1 MYGIAH
7 ICTIAILRKL
17 QILVYKLSSCKG
29 GIIILLATSM
39 LIELE
44 IMLPYYTQWIRFCQT
59 KNGSL

>member
-1 MYGIAH
+1 M
-7 ICTIAILRKL
+7 TILI
-17 QILVYKLSSCKG
+17 YKLSSCKG